1 MRVLH
6 FANLHL
12 EHSFAAEGLPPAV
25 GQQLRGDLR
34 AVLEALLALAAAEKA
49 DLVTIA
55 GGLYEQAFAT
65 AGTADF
71 LKSAFERCPVPVLMV
86 PGPNDPWMPGS
97 LYHLTAW
104 PKTVT
109 VVRHADLRA
118 YRCHGG
124 TVWAAGH
131 VAGQAPEGVRAVPA
145 QHESPDLLLLP
156 DPGETPLDDAT
167 VEAAGYVHALVGSAQ
182 RGDSV
187 RCTVAGELLPLS
199 FDTAIAPGGAALI
212 DVQETAVEVT
222 RRGVPGP
229 QWAQRAFDTTG
240 LSPEVVKA
248 ALAQWLSS
256 EAGPLTLA
264 RATLTGAR
272 PADSLL
278 DVELLEQA
286 GAGARFLQILDET
299 QCEAWTAP
307 LPDEPTV
314 RAEFAR
320 RLRAAGTTPQQAGV
334 NALALA
340 VGLRALST

>member
-34 AVLEALLALAAAEKA
+34 AALEALLALAVAEKA

-55 GGLYEQAFAT
+55 GGLYEQAHAT

-71 LKSAFERCPVPVLMV
+71 LKTAFERCPVPVLMV
-86 PGPNDPWMPGS
+86 PGPNDPWLPGS
-97 LYHLTAW
+97 LYHVTPW

-109 VVRHADLRA
+109 VVQHADLRA
-118 YRCHGG
+118 YRCNGA
-124 TVWAAGH
+124 TVWAAGY

-145 QHESPDLLLLP
+145 QHEAPDLLLLP
-156 DPGETPLDDAT
+156 EAGEPPLDDAAI
-167 VEAAGYVHALVGSAQ
+167 EAAGYVHALLGAAP
-182 RGDSV
+182 RDDSV
-187 RCTVAGELLPLS
+187 RCTVAGELFSLG
-199 FDTAIAPGGAALI
+199 FDTKVAPAGAALI
-212 DVQETAVEVT
+212 DWQETAVEVT

-240 LSPEVVKA
+240 LSPEIVKA
-248 ALAQWLSS
+248 AVAQWLSS
-256 EAGPLTLA
+256 EASPLTLA

-272 PADSLL
+272 PDDGFI
-278 DVELLEQA
+278 DVDLLEQTT
-286 GAGARFLQILDET
+286 GARFLQIHDET
-299 QCEAWTAP
+299 QCDAWTAP
-307 LPDEPTV
+307 LPHEPTA

-320 RLRAAGTTPQQAGV
+320 RLRAAATTPQQAGV

-340 VGLRALST
+340 VGLRALSS

>member
-34 AVLEALLALAAAEKA
+34 AALEALLALAAAEKV

-55 GGLYEQAFAT
+55 GGLYEQAYAT

-71 LKSAFERCPVPVLMV
+71 LKTAFERCPVPVLLV
-86 PGPNDPWMPGS
+86 PGASDPWLPGS
-97 LYHLTAW
+97 LYHLTPW

-109 VVRHADLRA
+109 VVQHADLRA
-118 YRCHGG
+118 YRCNGA
-124 TVWAAGH
+124 TVWAAGY
-131 VAGQAPEGVRAVPA
+131 VAGQAPEGIRAVPA
-145 QHESPDLLLLP
+145 QHEAPDLLLLP
-156 DPGETPLDDAT
+156 NAGEPPLEDAAI
-167 VEAAGYVHALVGSAQ
+167 EAAGYVHALVGSGQ
-182 RGDSV
+182 RSDSV
-187 RCTVAGELLPLS
+187 RCTVAGELLSLG
-199 FDTAIAPGGAALI
+199 FDTANAPAGAALI
-212 DVQETAVEVT
+212 DWRETAVEVT
-222 RRGVPGP
+222 RRGVPSP

-240 LSPEVVKA
+240 LSSEIVHA
-248 ALAQWLSS
+248 AVAQWLSS
-256 EAGPLTLA
+256 ETSPLTVA

-278 DVELLEQA
+278 DVELLEQ
-286 GAGARFLQILDET
+286 GVAGARFLQIQDET
-299 QCEAWTAP
+299 HCEAWTAP
-307 LPDEPTV
+307 LPDEPTI

-320 RLRAAGTTPQQAGV
+320 RLRAAATTPQQAGV

-340 VGLRALST
+340 VGLRALSS

>member
-34 AVLEALLALAAAEKA
+34 AALEALLALAAAEKA

-55 GGLYEQAFAT
+55 GGLYEPAYAT

-97 LYHLTAW
+97 LYHLTPW

-109 VVRHADLRA
+109 VVRHPDLRA
-118 YRCHGG
+118 YRCNGG

-131 VAGQAPEGVRAVPA
+131 IAGHAPAGIRAVPA

-156 DPGETPLDDAT
+156 DSGEPPLEDAAI
-167 VEAAGYVHALVGSAQ
+167 EAAGYTHALVGSGQ
-182 RGDSV
+182 RSDSV
-187 RCTVAGELLPLS
+187 RCTVAGELLLLG
-199 FDTAIAPGGAALI
+199 FGTQVAPAGAALV

-222 RRGVPGP
+222 RRAVPGP
-229 QWAQRAFDTTG
+229 QWTQRAFDTAG
-240 LSPEVVKA
+240 LSPDVVKTA
-248 ALAQWLSS
+248 VAHWLSS

-278 DVELLEQA
+278 DVELLEQV
-286 GAGARFLQILDET
+286 AGARFLQIQDET
-299 QCEAWTAP
+299 HCEAWTAP

-314 RAEFAR
+314 SAEFAR
-320 RLRAAGTTPQQAGV
+320 RLRAAATTPQQAGV

-340 VGLRALST
+340 VGLRALSS

>member
-34 AVLEALLALAAAEKA
+34 GVLEALLALAAAESA

-55 GGLYEQAFAT
+55 GGLYEQASAT

-71 LKSAFERCPVPVLMV
+71 LRSAFERCPVPVLMV

-118 YRCHGG
+118 YRCQGG

-131 VAGQAPEGVRAVPA
+131 VAGQVPEGVGPVPA
-145 QHESPDLLLLP
+145 QHESPDLLLLS
-156 DPGETPLDDAT
+156 DSGQAVLDDAT
-167 VEAAGYVHALVGSAQ
+167 IEAAGYVHALVGSGQ
-182 RGDSV
+182 RPDSV
-187 RCTVAGELLPLS
+187 RCTVAGELLTLG
-199 FDTAIAPGGAALI
+199 FDTQGVPAGAALV
-212 DVQETAVEVT
+212 DVREGGVEVT

-248 ALAQWLSS
+248 ALVEWLGSD
-256 EAGPLTLA
+256 AGALTLA
-264 RATLTGAR
+264 RASLTGAR
-272 PADSLL
+272 PGDSLL
-278 DVELLEQA
+278 DVELLEQVT
-286 GAGARFLQILDET
+286 GARFLQIQDET
-299 QCEAWTAP
+299 HCEAWTAP

-320 RLRAAGTTPQQAGV
+320 RLRAAATTPQQVGV

-340 VGLRALST
+340 VGLRALSS